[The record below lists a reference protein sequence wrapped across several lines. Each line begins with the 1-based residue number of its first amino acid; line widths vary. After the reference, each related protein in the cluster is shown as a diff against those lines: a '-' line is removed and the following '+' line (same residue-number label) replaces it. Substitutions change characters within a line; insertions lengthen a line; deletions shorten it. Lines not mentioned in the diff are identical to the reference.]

1 MNYVIMKNGNSII
14 GLFQGMFDNNI
25 ITFNPGWNENGENL
39 NDFNDV
45 REIQKSL
52 QKDNIELIQTVE
64 ENTSGPGSLMLK
76 APDGNT
82 ILLDQHR

>member
-1 MNYVIMKNGNSII
+1 MNLGAFSISLNVKDIDKSINFYSSLGFKEFGGDKSMNYVIMKNGNSII

-25 ITFNPGWNENGENL
+25 ITFNPGWNENGESL

-52 QKDNIELIQTVE
+52 
-64 ENTSGPGSLMLK
+64 
-76 APDGNT
+76 
-82 ILLDQHR
+82 